1 MLPHAFP
8 SRLSL
13 TSLIHY
19 STASSSSFS
28 VVRTFTL
35 KARLP
40 ALRGF
45 SVRVESQGLESG
57 TELVR
62 EDCFYTNLFTSFRN
76 GGDIL
81 KRLIWENVFLCFL
94 LQNCTKLLSS
104 VFVYILK
111 SHIDKLHVC
120 YETLGPDSRCLF
132 WTRTL
137 AEES

>member
-1 MLPHAFP
+1 MTSSGSDLLDPTCNVIRHAFP

-13 TSLIHY
+13 TSLL
-19 STASSSSFS
+19 STASSSSSFS

-81 KRLIWENVFLCFL
+81 ERFILENVFLCL
-94 LQNCTKLLSS
+94 PLQNCIKLLSS
-104 VFVYILK
+104 VSLYCILK
-111 SHIDKLHVC
+111 SHIDFYIFGAVHLIV
-120 YETLGPDSRCLF
+120 L
-132 WTRTL
+132 
-137 AEES
+137 

>member
-1 MLPHAFP
+1 MTSSGSVLLDPTCNRVLPHAFP

-13 TSLIHY
+13 TSLLHY
-19 STASSSSFS
+19 SLLLPLFFPS
-28 VVRTFTL
+28 VVRTFTR

-81 KRLIWENVFLCFL
+81 KRFIWENVFLCFP
-94 LQNCTKLLSS
+94 LQNCIKLMSS
-104 VFVYILK
+104 VYILK
-111 SHIDKLHVC
+111 SHIDFYMFVTVHLIV
-120 YETLGPDSRCLF
+120 L
-132 WTRTL
+132 
-137 AEES
+137 

>member
-1 MLPHAFP
+1 M
-8 SRLSL
+8 
-13 TSLIHY
+13 
-19 STASSSSFS
+19 
-28 VVRTFTL
+28 VQTFTL

-62 EDCFYTNLFTSFRN
+62 EDCFYTNLFTCFRN

-81 KRLIWENVFLCFL
+81 KRFIWENVFLCFP
-94 LQNCTKLLSS
+94 LQNCIKLMSS

-111 SHIDKLHVC
+111 SHIDFYMFGAVHLIV
-120 YETLGPDSRCLF
+120 L
-132 WTRTL
+132 
-137 AEES
+137 